1 MEGKRRN
8 SKGKHMTDK
17 PKDSQILEDGEI
29 VKLYWDRQ
37 ERAISATDEK
47 YGRYLFTIAV
57 NILRD
62 EYDSEDAVRDTYVKT
77 WNRIPPTKPNILPA
91 FLSKITRD
99 EALDRYRA
107 KNADKRV
114 PSELVTSLEELD
126 ECFGA
131 RDEVENTVLI
141 REVAR
146 IVNDFVSKLS
156 ERSEF
161 IFVCR
166 YYYSDKIA
174 LISDM
179 AGVSEATVLRE
190 LAAIRKGL
198 RACLEKEGYTV

>member
-1 MEGKRRN
+1 MEEKRRN
-8 SKGKHMTDK
+8 SKGKHMTEK
-17 PKDSQILEDGEI
+17 LKVAQILEDEEI

-47 YGRYLFTIAV
+47 YGRYLFTIAI
-57 NILRD
+57 NILCD
-62 EYDSEDAVRDTYVKT
+62 EYDSGDAVRDTYVKT

-107 KNADKRV
+107 KNAGKRV
-114 PSELVTSLEELD
+114 PSELVTSFEELD
-126 ECFGA
+126 ECFGDW
-131 RDEVENTVLI
+131 DEVENTALI
-141 REVAR
+141 HEVAR
-146 IVNDFVSKLS
+146 IVNNFVAGLS

-161 IFVCR
+161 IFICR
-166 YYYSDKIA
+166 YYYSDKIS

-179 AGVSEATVLRE
+179 AGISEATVLRE